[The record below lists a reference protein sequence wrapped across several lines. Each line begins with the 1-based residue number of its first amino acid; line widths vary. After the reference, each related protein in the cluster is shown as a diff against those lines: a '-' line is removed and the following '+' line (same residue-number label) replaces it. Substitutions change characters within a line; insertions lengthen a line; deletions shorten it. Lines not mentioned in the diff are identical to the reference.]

1 MSIDPKS
8 GHYDAGGIET
18 IDIIRAKLT
27 PEQFQG
33 YCLGNALKYLCR
45 ANFKGGPQRD
55 IEKAQVY
62 LEILSRKAAKNE

>member
-1 MSIDPKS
+1 MPMDPKAS
-8 GHYDAGGIET
+8 YYDTGGIET
-18 IDIIRAKLT
+18 IYIIRAKLT

-45 ANFKGGPQRD
+45 ANFKNDFQRD

-62 LEILSRKAAKNE
+62 LNMLLGGQK